1 MDFRKT
7 PAWRTAATLGLLLP
21 SLACVGWLYAFQA
34 AAPSWP
40 PPVQKV
46 SPDSPALPV
55 EEAMKTFFLPPG
67 YGLELVAAEPLV
79 RDPIVMDQ
87 DPDGRLYV
95 IEMPAFAIDETMQD
109 SREPICQVVI
119 LEDTDGDGRMDK
131 RTVFADKLVLPR
143 AVKVLVDGV
152 LIGEPP
158 HLWLAKDTD
167 GDGKADSRVSL
178 SDDFGRAEGN
188 IEHNA
193 NGLYWGMDN
202 TIYSSEHTWNLRLK
216 NGKFEIEPTPSRG
229 QWNISQD
236 DAGRIYRN
244 WNEQP
249 LYVDIIPGR
258 YFRRNPNIVRTRGLY
273 EILIERNETA
283 IWPVRPTPGLQRAY
297 RKGFLRPD
305 GTATTYASSADP
317 YIFRGDRLPSEVQ
330 GNAFVADSPTNL
342 VHRLIIDDDGTGR
355 LKARD
360 AYAKGEFLASTDERF
375 RPVNLF
381 SAADGTLYVID
392 MYRGVV
398 QDIAYQTE
406 YLNTYIK
413 ENKLQLPV
421 GLGRIYR
428 VVHESMR
435 PGPKPS
441 LSRATPAELVKTLS
455 HPNGWWRDMAQ
466 QLLVQRHETSV
477 ASQLKQLAL
486 AAPDW
491 RTKLHALWTLDGI
504 DAIDPATIEKA
515 LEDPSPEVRA
525 AAVRISER
533 WLRVQAHSLQAAVLK
548 RISDPNWIVR
558 YQLAASL
565 GELPQAARLGPLT
578 QILQRYGE
586 DPVIVDA
593 AVSGLAGQEMIV
605 MDRLLQGTVPEE
617 KAADAIAMFAAAI
630 ANGKNEP
637 AAEFT
642 FAVAADAN
650 RPEWMRT
657 ALLRG
662 IETGLGGGDRGGGGF
677 GGLGG
682 LGGLGG
688 FGRSNEFTL
697 SSEPQSLT
705 RLANGSGAL
714 AGLATHILPRLN
726 WPGKPAA
733 ADDGPVLT
741 AEQKTQ
747 VAAGAGI
754 YANFCAGC
762 HMEGGEG
769 NPQGGAKS
777 LVGSPLVTGNPAAV
791 LRVVLSGKD
800 GANGLMPPLR
810 SSLNDEQ
817 VASVVSYIRR
827 AWGHTAS
834 PVTTADVQETR
845 GITSLRKT
853 PWTDEELAPFTRNRF
868 RSAPPPRR
876 P

>member
-1 MDFRKT
+1 
-7 PAWRTAATLGLLLP
+7 
-21 SLACVGWLYAFQA
+21 
-34 AAPSWP
+34 
-40 PPVQKV
+40 
-46 SPDSPALPV
+46 
-55 EEAMKTFFLPPG
+55 
-67 YGLELVAAEPLV
+67 
-79 RDPIVMDQ
+79 
-87 DPDGRLYV
+87 
-95 IEMPAFAIDETMQD
+95 MPAFALDETMQD
-109 SREPICQVVI
+109 SHEPICQVVI

-131 RTVFADKLVLPR
+131 RTVFLDKLVLPR
-143 AVKVLVDGV
+143 AVKVLAGGV

-158 HLWLAKDTD
+158 HLWLAKDTN
-167 GDGKADSRVSL
+167 GDGKADSKVSI
-178 SDDFGRAEGN
+178 SEDFGRAEGN

-202 TIYSSEHTWNLRLK
+202 TIYSSEHNWNLRLK
-216 NGKFEIEPTPSRG
+216 SGKFEIEPTLSRG

-249 LYVDIIPGR
+249 LYVDIIPGK
-258 YFRRNPNIVRTRGLY
+258 YFVRNPNIVRTRGLY

-305 GTATTYASSADP
+305 GTATIYASSADP
-317 YIFRGDRLPSEVQ
+317 YVFRGDRLPKEVQ

-360 AYAKGEFLASTDERF
+360 AYAKGEFVASTDERF

-381 SAADGTLYVID
+381 SAADGTLYIID

-406 YLNTYIK
+406 YLNTYIQ
-413 ENKLQLPV
+413 ENRLQLPV

-428 VVHESMR
+428 VVHGSMR

-441 LSRATPAELVKTLS
+441 LSSATPAELVKTLS

-466 QLLVQRHETSV
+466 QLLVQRGTTSV
-477 ASQLKQLAL
+477 APQLKQLAL
-486 AAPDW
+486 TALDW

-504 DAIDPATIEKA
+504 DAIDTATIEKA
-515 LEDPSPEVRA
+515 LDDASPEVRA
-525 AAVRISER
+525 AAIRISER
-533 WLRVQAHSLQAAVLK
+533 WLRVPDHPIQAAVLK
-548 RISDPNWIVR
+548 RMNDPNWIVR
-558 YQLAASL
+558 HQLAASL

-578 QILQRYGE
+578 QIVQRYGD
-586 DPVIVDA
+586 DPIIVDA

-605 MDRLLQGTVPEE
+605 MDRMLQGTVPDD
-617 KAADAIAMFAAAI
+617 KATDAIIMFAAAI

-637 AAEFT
+637 AAEFA
-642 FAVAADAN
+642 FDVAADTE
-650 RPEWMRT
+650 RPEWMRL

-662 IETGLGGGDRGGGGF
+662 IETGLGGGDRSGGGF

-682 LGGLGG
+682 LGGPGG

-697 SSEPQSLT
+697 SSEPLSLT
-705 RLANGSGAL
+705 GLARGSGEL
-714 AGLATHILPRLN
+714 ADLASGILPRLN
-726 WPGKPAA
+726 WPGKP
-733 ADDGPVLT
+733 VV
-741 AEQKTQ
+741 AEQAPPLTGEQKAQ
-747 VAAGAGI
+747 VAAGAEI

-762 HMEGGEG
+762 HMESGEG

-777 LVGSPLVTGNPAAV
+777 LVGSAIVTGNPAAV
-791 LRVVLSGKD
+791 MRVVLSGKD

-810 SSLNDEQ
+810 GSLNDEQ
-817 VASVVSYIRR
+817 VANVVSFIRR

-834 PVTTADVQETR
+834 PVTTAEVQEAR

-853 PWTDEELAPFTRNRF
+853 PWTDEELAPFTRSRF
-868 RSAPPPRR
+868 RGAPPPRR

>member
-1 MDFRKT
+1 MDFPKTPPRKT
-7 PAWRTAATLGLLLP
+7 GATLGLVLS
-21 SLACVGWLYAFQA
+21 SLAGFGWLYGFQS
-34 AAPSWP
+34 APSSWP

-46 SPDSPALPV
+46 SAESPALPID
-55 EEAMKTFFLPPG
+55 EAMKTFFLPPG
-67 YGLELVAAEPLV
+67 YRLELVAGEPLV

-119 LEDTDGDGRMDK
+119 LEDTDSDGRMDR
-131 RTVFADKLVLPR
+131 RTVFLDKLVLPR
-143 AVKVLVDGV
+143 AVKVLADGV

-167 GDGKADSRVSL
+167 GDGKADTKVSIRE
-178 SDDFGRAEGN
+178 DFGRADAN

-202 TIYSSEHTWNLRLK
+202 TIYTSEHTWNLRLK
-216 NGKFEIEPTPSRG
+216 RGKFDIEPALSRG

-249 LYVDIIPGR
+249 LFADIVPGR
-258 YFRRNPNIVRTRGLY
+258 YFLRNPNIVRTRGLY
-273 EILIERNETA
+273 EILIERNATA

-317 YIFRGDRLPSEVQ
+317 YIFRGDRLPKEVQ

-360 AYAKGEFLASTDERF
+360 AYSKGEFLASTDERF
-375 RPVNLF
+375 RPVNLY

-398 QDIAYQTE
+398 QDVAYQTE

-441 LSRATPAELVKTLS
+441 LSSATGAELVKTLS

-466 QLLVQRHETSV
+466 QLLVQRGESSV
-477 ASQLKQLAL
+477 APQLTQLAL

-491 RTKLHALWTLDGI
+491 RTRLHALWTLDGI
-504 DAIDPATIEKA
+504 DAIDAATIEKA
-515 LEDPSPEVRA
+515 LGDPSPDVRSA
-525 AAVRISER
+525 AIRISER
-533 WLRVQAHSLQAAVLK
+533 WLREPDHPLQAAVL
-548 RISDPNWIVR
+548 RRADDANWIVR
-558 YQLAASL
+558 RQLTASL
-565 GELPQAARLGPLT
+565 GELPQVARLTPLT
-578 QILQRYGE
+578 QMLQRYGE
-586 DPVIVDA
+586 DPIVVDA

-605 MDRLLQGTVPEE
+605 MDRLLQGTAPEQ
-617 KAADAIAMFAAAI
+617 KAADAVSMLA
-630 ANGKNEP
+630 
-637 AAEFT
+637 
-642 FAVAADAN
+642 AADAN
-650 RPEWMRT
+650 AKNQYVAQRIFDLAAENDRPAWQRL

-662 IETGLGGGDRGGGGF
+662 VETGLGGGDRSGGGF

-682 LGGLGG
+682 LGGPGG
-688 FGRSNEFTL
+688 FGSPNKFGL
-697 SSEPQSLT
+697 ASGPQSLMGM
-705 RLANGSGAL
+705 AKGSGEAAEL
-714 AGLATHILPRLN
+714 ASRIAARVN

-733 ADDGPVLT
+733 EEAPSLSP
-741 AEQKTQ
+741 AEKAR
-747 VAAGAGI
+747 VAAGAEI
-754 YANFCAGC
+754 YVNLCAGC
-762 HMEGGEG
+762 HRENGEG

-777 LVGSPLVTGNPAAV
+777 LVISQLVTANPAAV
-791 LRVVLSGKD
+791 LRVILSGKD
-800 GANGLMPPLR
+800 SSSGLMPPLR
-810 SSLNDEQ
+810 GSLNDEQ
-817 VASVVSYIRR
+817 VAAVVSYIRR
-827 AWGHTAS
+827 AWGHSAS
-834 PVTTADVQETR
+834 PVTAADVQETR

-853 PWTDEELAPFTRNRF
+853 PWSDEELAPFTRGRL
-868 RSAPPPRR
+868 RPAPPAR